1 MPKASH
7 CGTCNNCVLGFD
19 HHCTL
24 LNNCVG
30 KRNLRAF
37 VCLLILT
44 VLFYLMTGIIAA
56 IALIYEPY
64 EKELAENDGAILYN
78 YDFVVDTILVGLQ
91 LIKFVLLCCMT
102 SCVTFTH
109 AIVWII
115 FEFLLVLGLAIST
128 LNWDSIAAAPML
140 SLGLSFMLVVWPLL
154 KKHLEL
160 VAHHLTE
167 KEFHAR
173 METMNKLQVE
183 DVLVKEIGCG
193 QKCKN
198 LVRFFC
204 CRSVPKS
211 EVLS

>member
-1 MPKASH
+1 M
-7 CGTCNNCVLGFD
+7 
-19 HHCTL
+19 
-24 LNNCVG
+24 
-30 KRNLRAF
+30 
-37 VCLLILT
+37 
-44 VLFYLMTGIIAA
+44 A
-56 IALIYEPY
+56 I
-64 EKELAENDGAILYN
+64 G
-78 YDFVVDTILVGLQ
+78 
-91 LIKFVLLCCMT
+91 
-102 SCVTFTH
+102 
-109 AIVWII
+109 WII

-154 KKHLEL
+154 TKHLEL

-173 METMNKLQVE
+173 METMIKLQVD

-204 CRSVPKS
+204 CRRIP
-211 EVLS
+211 